1 MWGNFKSLIYQNF
14 ESFCSIVNCG
24 SFSSKDFWKGY
35 LPLWY
40 NQLCNKSIFFFLWLS
55 FDLSQLVD
63 TLKKL
68 FSQCILA
75 KFLAMSKP
83 SKLLWS
89 CLVKSRKLFCVV
101 FYENNNLHMKW
112 PIFPNYGFNAD
123 IQHKFCH
130 KCHVWFIVLIYYQHL
145 KLMSGMEVSII
156 RSKWDVS
163 TWKHIW
169 KIRGKIRHIFT
180 FWQLLIFHWFSTG
193 KSSFFQ
199 LTDKKGNFIPLLLE
213 M

>member
-1 MWGNFKSLIYQNF
+1 MHFKKQTWIIHQACTKFDGNLPPFNLNFVSENLAGKFSDKKLIIVDLFHQKTFEKVVFLCDIINF
-14 ESFCSIVNCG
+14 AINLF
-24 SFSSKDFWKGY
+24 
-35 LPLWY
+35 L
-40 NQLCNKSIFFFLWLS
+40 LWLS

-63 TLKKL
+63 MLKKL

-101 FYENNNLHMKW
+101 FYGNNNLHMKW

-169 KIRGKIRHIFT
+169 KMLNK
-180 FWQLLIFHWFSTG
+180 FS
-193 KSSFFQ
+193 SSA
-199 LTDKKGNFIPLLLE
+199 LE
-213 M
+213 VR

>member
-1 MWGNFKSLIYQNF
+1 
-14 ESFCSIVNCG
+14 
-24 SFSSKDFWKGY
+24 
-35 LPLWY
+35 
-40 NQLCNKSIFFFLWLS
+40 
-55 FDLSQLVD
+55 
-63 TLKKL
+63 
-68 FSQCILA
+68 
-75 KFLAMSKP
+75 MSKP

-180 FWQLLIFHWFSTG
+180 FDNCWFFIDFLLAKVVFSNW
-193 KSSFFQ
+193 
-199 LTDKKGNFIPLLLE
+199 LIKKETLYHYFLRCK
-213 M
+213 

>member
-1 MWGNFKSLIYQNF
+1 
-14 ESFCSIVNCG
+14 
-24 SFSSKDFWKGY
+24 
-35 LPLWY
+35 
-40 NQLCNKSIFFFLWLS
+40 
-55 FDLSQLVD
+55 
-63 TLKKL
+63 
-68 FSQCILA
+68 
-75 KFLAMSKP
+75 MSKP

-180 FWQLLIFHWFSTG
+180 FWQLLIFHWFSTYR
-193 KSSFFQ
+193 SSFSNWLIKRATLYHYF
-199 LTDKKGNFIPLLLE
+199 LRCK
-213 M
+213 